1 MGVIHVSI
9 SMLSQKVFPKNPPMA
24 SAKKR
29 KKKKKE
35 TLASVFRVQ
44 QLKRGKL
51 SAFTNYRKVIE
62 VR

>member
-1 MGVIHVSI
+1 MSAFPCYP
-9 SMLSQKVFPKNPPMA
+9 KKCFPKIPPWPLP
-24 SAKKR
+24 KKER
-29 KKKKKE
+29 KKKKE

>member
-29 KKKKKE
+29 KKKKE

>member
-1 MGVIHVSI
+1 MGIIHVNI
-9 SMLSQKVFPKNPPMA
+9 FMLSQKVFPKNPTMA
-24 SAKKR
+24 TA
-29 KKKKKE
+29 KKKE

-44 QLKRGKL
+44 QLKHGKL